1 MSRYEQ
7 PRWNIYNSCI
17 FSECIFMV
25 ILDNGVA
32 FYFETKHTKQQYK
45 ISKKKMI
52 IFWQNCVLFHINAS
66 WSDRDLGT
74 SR

>member
-7 PRWNIYNSCI
+7 PWWNIYNSSN

-32 FYFETKHTKQQYK
+32 FYFKTKHTKQQYK
-45 ISKKKMI
+45 IRKKMI
-52 IFWQNCVLFHINAS
+52 IFWQNCDLFHINAS
-66 WSDRDLGT
+66 WSDRDLGR